1 MTMENAGHFQSQL
14 TSLMNAVVTAAV
26 VEIVRLVE
34 DSAVVLRQQLSKSKL
49 ENEAL
54 KVENE
59 SNKKKLQI
67 LEGRSMAATQR
78 SVARCHEADGRK
90 CNSCVDGWKLS
101 GLHWLCY
108 TIYFGANNQ
117 TCILWFLLFM
127 VIV

>member
-67 LEGRSMAATQR
+67 LEGKSMAAKQR
-78 SVARCHEADGRK
+78 SVARHEADGRK
-90 CNSCVDGWKLS
+90 CNSCGWLETKLIAFAL
-101 GLHWLCY
+101 LHD
-108 TIYFGANNQ
+108 
-117 TCILWFLLFM
+117 LFFWQIIKH
-127 VIV
+127 VFYGFFC